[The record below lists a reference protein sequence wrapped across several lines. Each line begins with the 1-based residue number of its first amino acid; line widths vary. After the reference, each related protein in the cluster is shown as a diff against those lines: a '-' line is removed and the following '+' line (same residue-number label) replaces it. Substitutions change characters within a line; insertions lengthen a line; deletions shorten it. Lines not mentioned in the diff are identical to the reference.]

1 MDRVYIRVLSSY
13 PDRWR
18 RVARSIGSIFN
29 VGGVLAEG
37 DGHSLLHLA
46 AVTAAAA
53 VIGDVIRLFNDHSG
67 VPALWTPG
75 GGCRLSA
82 RPCVGQS
89 GVGAVR
95 GRAKGRG
102 RVREPAC
109 ARACPRVC
117 LDFGRMPH
125 ANPTRDNA
133 RRASHAAMHPC
144 LQQNHPASAPRP
156 VSSPRMS
163 RTRAPIRAQCG
174 YTMTVSS
181 YSYAMT
187 AFSRFPLT

>member
-1 MDRVYIRVLSSY
+1 MLSSY

-18 RVARSIGSIFN
+18 RVARAQSIGSIFN

-46 AVTAAAA
+46 AVTAAVAA
-53 VIGDVIRLFNDHSG
+53 AIGDVIRLFNDHSG

-89 GVGAVR
+89 GVGAER
-95 GRAKGRG
+95 GRAKG

-109 ARACPRVC
+109 AARACPRVC
-117 LDFGRMPH
+117 LDFERMPH

-133 RRASHAAMHPC
+133 RRASHAAMHPS
-144 LQQNHPASAPRP
+144 LHQNRPACCVRRQ
-156 VSSPRMS
+156 VR
-163 RTRAPIRAQCG
+163 G
-174 YTMTVSS
+174 
-181 YSYAMT
+181 
-187 AFSRFPLT
+187 